1 VPDYR
6 YSIVHA
12 HEIGL
17 AFRKHP
23 AGTDYSLHGDKTI
36 FPSSLQLLADLPSY

>member
-1 VPDYR
+1 VTDYR
-6 YSIVHA
+6 YSTVHA

-23 AGTDYSLHGDKTI
+23 AGTDYFLHGDKTI
-36 FPSSLQLLADLPSY
+36 FSSSMQLLVDLPSY